1 MAKTFEGQR
10 ADEEVLYVFRRHI
23 LSSFKGV
30 VFLIFMIAIGC
41 VPFLLWRDN
50 SIMIFVW
57 IAFGLVGLIGYGY
70 SKILWYFSFYVVTN
84 QRLRQVRQKS
94 LFKKTVVDLDLDNI
108 QSASFGVPGIFGSM
122 FNYGTILVQTA
133 AGDLVLSMVSHPET
147 VYNEIEN
154 ARHDAAKNA

>member
-1 MAKTFEGQR
+1 M
-10 ADEEVLYVFRRHI
+10 VL
-23 LSSFKGV
+23 
-30 VFLIFMIAIGC
+30 IGC

-50 SIMIFVW
+50 SVMVFVW
-57 IAFGLVGLIGYGY
+57 IAFGLVGLLGYGY
-70 SKILWYFSFYVVTN
+70 SKVLWYFSFYLITN

-94 LFKKTVVDLDLDNI
+94 LFKKTVVDLDLENI
-108 QSASFGVPGIFGSM
+108 QSASFGVPGLFGSM
-122 FNYGTILVQTA
+122 FNYGTILVQTS

>member
-10 ADEEVLYVFRRHI
+10 SDEEVLYVFRRHM
-23 LSSFKGV
+23 LSSFKG
-30 VFLIFMIAIGC
+30 FLFLVFMILIGC

-50 SIMIFVW
+50 PVMVFVW
-57 IAFGLVGLIGYGY
+57 IAFGLVGLLGYGY
-70 SKILWYFSFYVVTN
+70 SKMLWYFSFYLITN

-94 LFKKTVVDLDLDNI
+94 LFKKTVVDLDLENI

-122 FNYGTILVQTA
+122 FNYGTILVQTS